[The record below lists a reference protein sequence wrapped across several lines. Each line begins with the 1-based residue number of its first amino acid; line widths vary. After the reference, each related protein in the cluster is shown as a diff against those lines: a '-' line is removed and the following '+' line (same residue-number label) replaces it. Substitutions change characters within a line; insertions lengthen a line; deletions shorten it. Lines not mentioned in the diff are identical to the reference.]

1 MDAGGRA
8 KQEARAE
15 AAGAIP
21 MAAPQKQARNVAQ
34 RSNSQRLA
42 RRVSAANQA
51 DWARTRV
58 YEL

>member
-1 MDAGGRA
+1 
-8 KQEARAE
+8 
-15 AAGAIP
+15 
-21 MAAPQKQARNVAQ
+21 MAAPQKQARNAAQ

-58 YEL
+58 YELYMSITRFTRPSGRAEAR